1 MLLVSWAETMLI
13 VGSRF
18 FQSGAV
24 DAKSNYT
31 SATPGSSPEQL
42 DHPQSLRGC
51 NFGALWSTETHST
64 FLERSWIDC

>member
-13 VGSRF
+13 FGSRF

-51 NFGALWSTETHST
+51 NFGAL
-64 FLERSWIDC
+64 